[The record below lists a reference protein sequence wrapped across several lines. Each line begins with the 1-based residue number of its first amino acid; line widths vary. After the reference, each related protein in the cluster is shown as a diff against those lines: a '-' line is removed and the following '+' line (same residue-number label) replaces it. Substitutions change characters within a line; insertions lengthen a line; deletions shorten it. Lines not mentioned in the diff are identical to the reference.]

1 MMFNNLAV
9 KLIQVSGR
17 SLQVKNKNPEAFVL
31 GQFTTYLMR
40 YNDTLESEAR
50 SQRLTKEIRPDCVGV
65 HVRRSDKIKEA
76 PYHQLSEYMA
86 KVKAHQSRLSF
97 DLIKSFFTDRKK
109 CVVLITDEVQVV
121 QKAAEKYWL

>member
-1 MMFNNLAV
+1 MFKGLAV
-9 KLIQVSGR
+9 KLIENSAK
-17 SLQVKNKNPEAFVL
+17 SLQVTNKNPEAFVL

-50 SQRLTKEIRPDCVGV
+50 SQRLTKEIRSDCVGV
-65 HVRRSDKIKEA
+65 HVRRTDKIKEA

-86 KVKAHQSRLSF
+86 KVEAHLSWLSF
-97 DLIKSFFTDRKK
+97 DLIKGFFIDEKK

-121 QKAAEKYWL
+121 QEAAEKYWL